1 MNRDEASGVW
11 SHSLWGRTFGA
22 TPGFLLDVLGSTSI
36 QLQNLILSIIFFLN
50 DSNFYRVT
58 RKRTSHPACWIAGIS
73 ESSAASC
80 LELVSTV
87 SLLLFPS
94 RQQYSLTSLTS
105 AFSISCLRRFHLC
118 TLLLINTN
126 TPHPPVLSEKVEF
139 SKWKGH
145 AEFLSPALNYAPFP
159 PLKTWEL
166 ELVVPELWKI
176 SGLLAR
182 NASINFLLNSRESEG
197 VSL

>member
-1 MNRDEASGVW
+1 MT
-11 SHSLWGRTFGA
+11 LTFI
-22 TPGFLLDVLGSTSI
+22 GSPERGHHT
-36 QLQNLILSIIFFLN
+36 L
-50 DSNFYRVT
+50 
-58 RKRTSHPACWIAGIS
+58 CWIAGIS
-73 ESSAASC
+73 ELSVASC

-105 AFSISCLRRFHLC
+105 AFSISCLTPFHLC
-118 TLLLINTN
+118 ALLLINTN
-126 TPHPPVLSEKVEF
+126 IPQPSVLSEKVEF
-139 SKWKGH
+139 SKWKGY

-159 PLKTWEL
+159 PLQTWEL
-166 ELVVPELWKI
+166 ELVVSELWKI
-176 SGLLAR
+176 LCLLAR